1 MKQLSGLDA
10 AFLTL
15 ETHNTTGHIGGL
27 CILDP
32 SESPT
37 PLDLAA
43 LTRLMSERAP
53 LIPQLRQRLK
63 YVPLGLDQPYW
74 TDDVNFDV
82 EFHVRE
88 ISLPTPGST
97 RNSPSRSAGCTH
109 ARSTD
114 GGRCGRCTSSPGW
127 RAGRGVHQDAPRP
140 PSTAFRVMN

>member
-15 ETHNTTGHIGGL
+15 ETDNSTGHIGGL

-74 TDDVNFDV
+74 IDDVNFDI

-88 ISLPTPGST
+88 ISLPTPGSDAQLAEQV
-97 RNSPSRSAGCTH
+97 RPA
-109 ARSTD
+109 ARTPARPTAAAVGD
-114 GGRCGRCTSSPGW
+114 VPHLRARG
-127 RAGRGVHQDAPRP
+127 RAGRGVHQDAPR
-140 PSTAFRVMN
+140 RHRRRLG

>member
-15 ETHNTTGHIGGL
+15 ETDNSTGHIGGL

-53 LIPQLRQRLK
+53 LNPTAEAAVK
-63 YVPLGLDQPYW
+63 
-74 TDDVNFDV
+74 
-82 EFHVRE
+82 VRA
-88 ISLPTPGST
+88 TRPGST
-97 RNSPSRSAGCTH
+97 VLDR
-109 ARSTD
+109 
-114 GGRCGRCTSSPGW
+114 
-127 RAGRGVHQDAPRP
+127 
-140 PSTAFRVMN
+140 